1 MGAVVAQLPWVDDQ
15 INSEEERLLLEEIA
29 PLSIQNLELTRQ
41 ILEYPWIADNIT
53 NIERESVGI
62 FRSLLDMPGV
72 EDSGLVEN
80 LVGSPWVSDG
90 LIELEREALAH
101 LLSLLE
107 TAENLDF
114 DLVNQLS
121 ESSWFTEVITNHD
134 INVLWGVIILLELS
148 DASNSDLA
156 EKLLGYPW
164 ITNGIIPNEL
174 NTLHRI
180 NEILDAD
187 AKTNSGFVDQLSEY
201 PWLYDGVND
210 NEYFALIEL
219 RRLLEIDEAT
229 NSAFVK
235 SLSEYPWMADDLN
248 FSESLALHSFYY
260 LVDNAEES
268 TRAGLVKKLAS
279 YPWIADG
286 ITVLEGSVLGKI
298 IRISEINSETALKLW
313 LDDGID
319 DEDYGFMTVLQET
332 KSRSLNQYQD
342 LLESHHT
349 RSKAISLPLAGD
361 VKLLVFRHNPFPPD
375 DDSIEL
381 MEDIAQ
387 SLEEFMQVPFP
398 WNPVIVN
405 IIEPSLDSGEE
416 PEHGVA
422 FSLSDLLVITAR
434 KYNPDFHLSV
444 FHEMSHIYWGG
455 HTGAPPWF
463 TEGAAGF
470 LPDYAREVTGVQT
483 IEERRKDLIATIE
496 QDCFRHGVG
505 NIRQL
510 KLLKGR
516 QPEEYEARGICHYAF
531 GEFFL
536 METYRLLG
544 RDATSAAMRELYLQ
558 NEATGLDVSEPGS
571 YRAFLSNAPPG
582 KKDAFR

>member
-1 MGAVVAQLPWVDDQ
+1 MKRQ
-15 INSEEERLLLEEIA
+15 I
-29 PLSIQNLELTRQ
+29 PLSLKV
-41 ILEYPWIADNIT
+41 YP
-53 NIERESVGI
+53 
-62 FRSLLDMPGV
+62 
-72 EDSGLVEN
+72 
-80 LVGSPWVSDG
+80 
-90 LIELEREALAH
+90 
-101 LLSLLE
+101 
-107 TAENLDF
+107 
-114 DLVNQLS
+114 
-121 ESSWFTEVITNHD
+121 
-134 INVLWGVIILLELS
+134 
-148 DASNSDLA
+148 
-156 EKLLGYPW
+156 
-164 ITNGIIPNEL
+164 
-174 NTLHRI
+174 NTL
-180 NEILDAD
+180 E
-187 AKTNSGFVDQLSEY
+187 
-201 PWLYDGVND
+201 
-210 NEYFALIEL
+210 
-219 RRLLEIDEAT
+219 
-229 NSAFVK
+229 
-235 SLSEYPWMADDLN
+235 MADDLN

-332 KSRSLNQYQD
+332 KYRSLNQYQD

-361 VKLLVFRHNPFPPD
+361 VKLLVFRHNPFPTD

-398 WNPVIVN
+398 WNLVIVN

-434 KYNPDFHLSV
+434 KYNPDFHLSI

-455 HTGAPPWF
+455 HTGAPPRF

-470 LPDYAREVTGVQT
+470 LPDYAREATGVQT

-516 QPEEYEARGICHYAF
+516 QPEEYEARDICHYAF

-558 NEATGLDVSEPGS
+558 NEATGLDVSEPGI

-582 KKDAFR
+582 KKDAFRELYRRIHGGPFDS